1 MADGV
6 GLGVAAD
13 ISNIATGVGGFLY
26 NVFNRGYLARRE
38 DTAVQR
44 RTADL
49 KAAGIN
55 PLLAAGQAASS
66 SAPTPV
72 QGTKLTPQMLAMKGQ
87 SLQNDSQELANKFQS
102 DTFPYRRQLIYDQK
116 NQANAAATLA
126 NTQLADYEEMRDLMR
141 TYGLPAGMAGTRAAE
156 VMMHQR
162 ALSTMEGPA
171 RAGYLALLAMI
182 YGPGIASAIPGIK

>member
-6 GLGVAAD
+6 GIGIAAD
-13 ISNIATGVGGFLY
+13 ATNIATGVGGFLY

-49 KAAGIN
+49 KKAGIN

-66 SAPTPV
+66 AAPTPV

-87 SLQNDSQELANKFQS
+87 SLQNDAQDFDNRVNRATMDERISILDSQ
-102 DTFPYRRQLIYDQK
+102 
-116 NQANAAATLA
+116 AATAAFEKKLA
-126 NTQLADYEEMRDLMR
+126 GERMLDYEKMRDTMES
-141 TYGLPAGMAGTRAAE
+141 YGLPAGMAGTRAAE

-162 ALSTMEGPA
+162 ALSTMSGPA
-171 RAGYLALLAMI
+171 QAGYMALLAMI
-182 YGPGIASAIPGIK
+182 YGPGIASAIK